1 MKNGH
6 KALGFLLIL
15 IGLLSNPWLFSWL
28 FSNDGDITSSTII
41 GAIVFFESLIVIL
54 GVSIWFLGR
63 KSLSSIGLALVS
75 TWMTLACTISID
87 RAYGWFIIPETVD
100 LLFPAFSKA
109 EHHTSEF
116 ELDVAINNLGFR
128 GPNIRLNKDGKR
140 VVIIGDSFTFGWGV
154 KTHETWIH
162 LLSER
167 YPNIE
172 FLNLGQ
178 GGNHP
183 GDYVRIAKKVIPLL
197 RPDLMFVCVLEG
209 NDLHQLMRLVEFEE
223 SDKPIVNS
231 NPESETSQAKFW
243 RYLGLVFPNLTK
255 RFPAKASIQTRW
267 EKDAQ
272 NLLAELNESQLAKYR
287 SFNETIRK
295 DFENGMLNPSLIYE
309 SLHHPNMFR
318 QAADTSDLLCKK
330 GIVRLHDHLLEL
342 KFIAESNGAE
352 PLFINM
358 PNRPYGVPDEL
369 EPLSELGFNVSGCD
383 TLNADLPMA
392 ITSNDLEVPLLNPK
406 FPQTETS
413 PFYRYDGH
421 WNAEGNR
428 IFAKE
433 LINKLDSLPKWKHFL
448 TS

>member
-1 MKNGH
+1 MKSGH

-28 FSNDGDITSSTII
+28 FSNDGDITTPTII
-41 GAIVFFESLIVIL
+41 GAIVFLESLIVIL
-54 GVSIWFLGR
+54 GVSVWFLGR

-75 TWMTLACTISID
+75 TWMTLAFTISLD

-100 LLFPAFSKA
+100 LLFPAFSNA

-116 ELDVAINNLGFR
+116 ELDVTINNLGFR
-128 GPNIRLNKDGKR
+128 GPITRLSKSGKR

-167 YPNIE
+167 YPNVE

-197 RPDLMFVCVLEG
+197 RPDMVFVCVLEG

-223 SDKPIVNS
+223 SGKSIVNS
-231 NPESETSQAKFW
+231 KPKSETSQARFG
-243 RYLGLVFPNLTK
+243 RYLGLIFPNFTK
-255 RFPAKASIQTRW
+255 RFPAKVSIQTRW
-267 EKDAQ
+267 KNDAEK
-272 NLLAELNESQLAKYR
+272 LLAELDESQLAKYR

-309 SLHHPNMFR
+309 SLLHPNMFR
-318 QAADTSDLLCKK
+318 QAADTSDLLCKN

-342 KFIAESNGAE
+342 KFITESNGAK

-358 PNRPYGVPDEL
+358 PNRPYGFPDEL
-369 EPLSELGFNVSGCD
+369 EPLTKLGFNVSGCD
-383 TLNADLPMA
+383 TLNSELPMA
-392 ITSNDLEVPLLNPK
+392 ITSDDLEVPLLNPK
-406 FPQTETS
+406 FPQTKTH

-433 LINKLDSLPKWKHFL
+433 LINKLDSLPKWKRFL
-448 TS
+448 IS